1 MRKKGIA
8 LLSAAVLAVTGVGS
22 ASSAWGMAQAAD
34 STSKYNYAEA
44 LQKSMFFYEVQQ
56 CGELP
61 DWNEVSWRGDAMTN
75 DYVPGGWFDAGD
87 HIKFALT
94 NAYTA
99 TVMAWGL

>member
-44 LQKSMFFYEVQQ
+44 LQKSMFF
-56 CGELP
+56 
-61 DWNEVSWRGDAMTN
+61 
-75 DYVPGGWFDAGD
+75 
-87 HIKFALT
+87 
-94 NAYTA
+94 
-99 TVMAWGL
+99 